1 MAEFMM
7 LMKGTSENGDWN
19 AYIARLT
26 TTGLFRGGSALSNGL
41 CATKPDN
48 HRPCTVTGFMRFE
61 ADTIQQIQALLPG
74 NPVYESGGEVELLE
88 LIETET

>member
-7 LMKGTSENGDWN
+7 LMKGTGENADWN
-19 AYIARLT
+19 AYIDRLQK
-26 TTGLFRGGSALSNGL
+26 TGVFRGGSALGHGL
-41 CATKPDN
+41 CAHKHDS
-48 HRPCTVTGFMRFE
+48 HRSCIVTGFMRFE
-61 ADTIQQIQALLPG
+61 ADSIQQIQALVPG